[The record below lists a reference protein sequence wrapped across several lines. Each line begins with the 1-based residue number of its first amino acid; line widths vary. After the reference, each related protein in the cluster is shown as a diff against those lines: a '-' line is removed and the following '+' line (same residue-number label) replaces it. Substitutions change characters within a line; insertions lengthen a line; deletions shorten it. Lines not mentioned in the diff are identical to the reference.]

1 MAKDL
6 YAFISKRIRQEKKK
20 LKLTIEELAAC
31 AGISA
36 GFLACIITN
45 KRKPTVDTIGK
56 IAKAL
61 NIHVSK
67 LFEDVPMEQISE
79 NKKIKSQI
87 EHLINTAKPAHKTV
101 MLSTLKELS
110 KSLNKSKK

>member
-1 MAKDL
+1 MTKDI
-6 YAFISKRIRQEKKK
+6 YFFVCKRIRQEREISG
-20 LKLTIEELAAC
+20 LTLEQLSEK
-31 AGISA
+31 AGISLN
-36 GFLACIITN
+36 FLSCIVIN
-45 KRKPTVDTIGK
+45 RSKPSLKTIDK
-56 IAKAL
+56 IATAL
-61 NIHVSK
+61 NMSVSK
-67 LFEDVPMEQISE
+67 LLEDVPFKKLSQ